1 MANASANASA
11 MRLVDHVWRVAHGA
25 ARRTDAILSLTYE
38 ISLPQL
44 LALRAII
51 AAVDTKRGALCG
63 KDLARELR
71 CSAANASELVAAL
84 VRKRWLTKARDT
96 ENRRVVRLHPTVA
109 GREAEYHASD
119 LLADCARRALE
130 PMSALDQQ
138 ILVVLLE
145 NVTLA
150 AFS

>member
-1 MANASANASA
+1 
-11 MRLVDHVWRVAHGA
+11 MRLVDHVWRVAQGA
-25 ARRTDAILSLTYE
+25 ARRTDAILWLTYE

-44 LALRAII
+44 LVLRAVV
-51 AAVDTKRGALCG
+51 AAVDSGRGALCG
-63 KDLARELR
+63 KDLARELQ
-71 CSAANASELVAAL
+71 CSAANASQLVAAL
-84 VRKRWLTKARDT
+84 VRRHWLTKARDT
-96 ENRRVVRLHPTVA
+96 ENRRVLRLYPTLA
-109 GREAEYHASD
+109 GREAEYHATH

-150 AFS
+150 TFS